1 MENGRGQEEKQVLGA
16 SREEMGLGTMNV
28 SE

>member
-1 MENGRGQEEKQVLGA
+1 MMENGRGQEEQVLGA
-16 SREEMGLGTMNV
+16 SWEEMGLGTMNV